1 MNYDHNKE
9 KQLAHSAKD
18 KDTTLQRK
26 EMLPFEE
33 LVKRDRELV
42 QRIVSDD
49 IFAYKFFHNKC
60 KPLLSGIIH
69 TIYGNVADYEELV
82 NELYLLLKKPNAEG
96 DYWYALKT
104 FDFRTSLFDWIKTV
118 AVRHFYTPS
127 CDIFTIPET
136 LIDSGLAEEMFSKL
150 NKAVY
155 RKYLCFK
162 HLDNLSDD
170 QIADKLSIERS
181 QVPTLSRKVI
191 RQLKSIIENEYPEYL
206 SILFQKSDV
215 HEVDINDKD
224 IVATENDSRTQDS
237 HMDVFQYLDA
247 MPNKYYRRV
256 IEALFLDDISPEALA
271 QEMGTKVS
279 NIYNIKS
286 RGLDQLR
293 DVALYSNE
301 IHNLEKYINLI
312 SDDRKRAILISI
324 FIERRDYEVVCSEL
338 KITEVQFKKIKKD
351 AIREIKQL
359 IFRAKK

>member
-1 MNYDHNKE
+1 MNHDHNKE
-9 KQLAHSAKD
+9 KQLAHSMKD
-18 KDTTLQRK
+18 KETTLQRK
-26 EMLPFEE
+26 EMLSFEE

-60 KPLLSGIIH
+60 KPLLCGIIH

-82 NELYLLLKKPNAEG
+82 NELYLLLKKPNADGE
-96 DYWYALKT
+96 YWYALKT
-104 FDFRTSLFDWIKTV
+104 FDYRTSLFDWIKTV

-127 CDIFTIPET
+127 GDLFTIPDT
-136 LIDSGLAEEMFSKL
+136 ILDSGLAEEMFSKL

-162 HLDNLSDD
+162 YLDQLADD
-170 QIADKLSIERS
+170 VIAEKLNIERS
-181 QVPTLSRKVI
+181 QVKTLSRKVI
-191 RQLKSIIENEYPEYL
+191 KQLRSIIENEYPEYL
-206 SILFQKSDV
+206 SILFQKSEV
-215 HEVDINDKD
+215 HHVDINDKEIGASD
-224 IVATENDSRTQDS
+224 VDLRTNEAQI
-237 HMDVFQYLDA
+237 DVFQYLNA

-256 IEALFLDDISPEALA
+256 IEALFLDDITPEALA
-271 QEMGTKVS
+271 QEMGTNVS

-301 IHNLEKYINLI
+301 ICNLENYINLI
-312 SDDRKRAILISI
+312 SDDRKRAILVSI
-324 FIERRDYEVVCSEL
+324 FIERKDYDVVCSEL
-338 KITEVQFKKIKKD
+338 KITETQFKKIKKD
-351 AIREIKQL
+351 AMKDIKQL

>member
-1 MNYDHNKE
+1 MNYDHKKE
-9 KQLAHSAKD
+9 KQLAHSMKD
-18 KDTTLQRK
+18 KETTLQRK
-26 EMLPFEE
+26 EMLSFEE

-60 KPLLSGIIH
+60 KPLLCGIIH

-82 NELYLLLKKPNAEG
+82 NELYLLLKKPNADGE
-96 DYWYALKT
+96 YWYALKT
-104 FDFRTSLFDWIKTV
+104 FDYRTSLFDWIKTV

-127 CDIFTIPET
+127 GDLFTIPDT
-136 LIDSGLAEEMFSKL
+136 ILDSGLAEEMFSKL

-162 HLDNLSDD
+162 YLDQLADD
-170 QIADKLSIERS
+170 VIAEKLNIERS
-181 QVPTLSRKVI
+181 QVKTLSRKVI
-191 RQLKSIIENEYPEYL
+191 KQLRSIIENDYPEYL
-206 SILFQKSDV
+206 SILFQKSEV
-215 HEVDINDKD
+215 HNVDINEKEIGASDVD
-224 IVATENDSRTQDS
+224 LRT
-237 HMDVFQYLDA
+237 HEANIDVFQYLNA

-256 IEALFLDDISPEALA
+256 IEALFLDDITPEALA
-271 QEMGTKVS
+271 QEMGTNVS

-301 IHNLEKYINLI
+301 ICNLENYINLI
-312 SDDRKRAILISI
+312 SDDRKRAILVSI
-324 FIERRDYEVVCSEL
+324 FIERKDYDVVCSEL
-338 KITEVQFKKIKKD
+338 KITETQFKKIKKD
-351 AIREIKQL
+351 AMKDIKQL